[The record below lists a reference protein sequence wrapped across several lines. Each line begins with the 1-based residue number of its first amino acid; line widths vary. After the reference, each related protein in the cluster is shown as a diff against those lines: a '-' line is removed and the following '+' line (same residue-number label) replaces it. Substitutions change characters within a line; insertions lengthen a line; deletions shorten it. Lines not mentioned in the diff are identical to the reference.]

1 MNKFNLPDPVPANG
15 NYTPYHIDGNLIY
28 ISGQLPLRDGKL
40 VTTAGDNS
48 FVEIAQLQM
57 EIVTLNI
64 LSHVMSAVDGD
75 KNRIESCVK
84 LTAYLVPPEGFY
96 EHALISNIGSDM
108 INDFLKPPQN
118 HTRTTIGIKSLP
130 LGSLVEA
137 DAIFKI
143 TQ

>member
-28 ISGQLPLRDGKL
+28 ISGQLPIRDGKL

-84 LTAYLVPPEGFY
+84 LTAYLVPPEGFF
-96 EHALISNIGSDM
+96 EHALISNISSDI
-108 INDFLKPPQN
+108 INDFCNHHKTTPEQLLGLKAC
-118 HTRTTIGIKSLP
+118 R
-130 LGSLVEA
+130 
-137 DAIFKI
+137 
-143 TQ
+143 

>member
-1 MNKFNLPDPVPANG
+1 MPANG

-28 ISGQLPLRDGKL
+28 ISGQLPIRDGKL

-84 LTAYLVPPEGFY
+84 LTAYLVPPEGFF
-96 EHALISNIGSDM
+96 EHALISNIGSDI
-108 INDFLKPPQN
+108 INDFLQPPQ
-118 HTRTTIGIKSLP
+118 TTPEQL
-130 LGSLVEA
+130 LGLKA
-137 DAIFKI
+137 CR
-143 TQ
+143 

>member
-1 MNKFNLPDPVPANG
+1 MDKFNLPDAVPANG
-15 NYTPYHIDGNLIY
+15 NYTPYHIDGNLVY
-28 ISGQLPLRDGKL
+28 ISGQLPIREGNL

-48 FVEIAQLQM
+48 FIEIAQLQM

-64 LSHVMSAVDGD
+64 LSHVMAAVNGD
-75 KNRIESCVK
+75 KNRIKSCIK
-84 LTAYLVPPEGFY
+84 LTAYLVPPEGFF
-96 EHALISNIGSDM
+96 EHALISNIGSEM
-108 INDFLKPPQN
+108 INDFLQPPQN

-143 TQ
+143 SD

>member
-28 ISGQLPLRDGKL
+28 ISGQLPIRDGKL

-48 FVEIAQLQM
+48 FLEIAQLQM

-84 LTAYLVPPEGFY
+84 LTAYLVHPKASMST
-96 EHALISNIGSDM
+96 HLSQILA
-108 INDFLKPPQN
+108 Q
-118 HTRTTIGIKSLP
+118 T
-130 LGSLVEA
+130 
-137 DAIFKI
+137 
-143 TQ
+143 

>member
-28 ISGQLPLRDGKL
+28 ISGQLPIRDGKL

-84 LTAYLVPPEGFY
+84 LTAYLVPPEGFF

-108 INDFLKPPQN
+108 INDFYN
-118 HTRTTIGIKSLP
+118 HPKTTPEQL
-130 LGSLVEA
+130 LG
-137 DAIFKI
+137 
-143 TQ
+143 